1 MTKAEKEERMAR
13 IKEQLLELASI
24 MSKSDAHASKCV
36 KLGLSYKDTYPNE
49 YDEYV
54 KAREDY
60 NKLENDTVLGQL
72 ANEMMEF
79 MFTPFTE
86 ETRYPDKSLCTN
98 LFEAAVEYCQ
108 ILKEILFLQNKGVEL
123 H

>member
-1 MTKAEKEERMAR
+1 MTRTEKEERKAR
-13 IKEQLLELASI
+13 IQERLLELTSI

-60 NKLENDTVLGQL
+60 NSLENEIIALESV
-72 ANEMMEF
+72 EV
-79 MFTPFTE
+79 E
-86 ETRYPDKSLCTN
+86 E
-98 LFEAAVEYCQ
+98 
-108 ILKEILFLQNKGVEL
+108 EIIDEQ
-123 H
+123 

>member
-1 MTKAEKEERMAR
+1 MTRAEKEERMAR
-13 IKEQLLELASI
+13 IQERLLELASI

-49 YDEYV
+49 YNEYV

-60 NKLENDTVLGQL
+60 NNLEKEL
-72 ANEMMEF
+72 ATLESVEF
-79 MFTPFTE
+79 E
-86 ETRYPDKSLCTN
+86 EEIGDKQA
-98 LFEAAVEYCQ
+98 E
-108 ILKEILFLQNKGVEL
+108 